1 MSQLTTPKEEIY
13 ANASVKSYRD
23 EKNARSAVERIA
35 AFAAAAQPKHL
46 TADIRQLYKRNI
58 LDSLGCAIAALPGAP
73 FQGLRKQFEEYRAP
87 GRCTLIAGGKTSADQ
102 AALFNSGLT
111 RYVDLLDSYMAD
123 GGLCHPSD
131 NFGAVLAAAEQA
143 GASGEDFMLALAVS
157 YEIQCRFTGAVPV
170 MAKGFNHATQLAMSV
185 AASAGKL
192 FGLSVGEIANA
203 ISIATADSVSL
214 ACIHV
219 EPVSQWKGF
228 SPGWTGMRAVYAASM
243 AKRGFTGPVGL
254 FEGPWGLEFMFGQ
267 SIPVNWEDP
276 SLEIVTQTVLKKYC
290 SLIHGQPVIE
300 ATLDVKRS
308 NGLAATD
315 VEHVRCDTFQAG
327 FDFAGGGTY
336 GSKDHPWMKEQGDY
350 NLKYLISAALL
361 DDQVGPDQLTPDRVQ
376 SLDAQAMVA
385 RIEVRPDP
393 QLTARFPKE
402 LAARITVR
410 TKDNRTFVKEH
421 LGYEGGL
428 DQPMSWDRVVKK
440 FHWLSERFADEALR
454 NRIIEAVQQIDA
466 RPISDL
472 MNLLEQ
478 VHPSAVFPKTRRG
491 I

>member
-1 MSQLTTPKEEIY
+1 MDAEMKNRAEAERSHDDVSPREGAETRVAVQL
-13 ANASVKSYRD
+13 
-23 EKNARSAVERIA
+23 IA
-35 AFAAAAQPKHL
+35 TFAAAARREHL
-46 TADIRQLYKRNI
+46 TPEIRELYKRNI
-58 LDSLGCAIAALPGAP
+58 LDSLGCAIAALPGPP
-73 FQGLRKQFEEYRAP
+73 FKALREQFEEYRAP
-87 GRCTLIAGGKTSADQ
+87 GRCTLIGGGKTSADQ
-102 AALFNSGLT
+102 AALFNSGLV
-111 RYVDLLDSYMAD
+111 RYVDLLDSYMAN

-131 NFGAVLAAAEQA
+131 NFGAVLAAAEHA
-143 GASGEDFMLALAVS
+143 GASGEEFMLALAVS
-157 YEIQCRFTGAVPV
+157 YEIQCRFTGVVPV
-170 MAKGFNHATQLAMSV
+170 MAKGFNHATQLAISA

-192 FGLSVGEIANA
+192 FGLSAKEIANA
-203 ISIATADSVSL
+203 ISIATADNVSL

-254 FEGPWGLEFMFGQ
+254 FEGPWGLEHMFAQ
-267 SIPVNWEDP
+267 SIPVNWQNP
-276 SLEIVTQTVLKKYC
+276 SLEIVKQTVLKKYC

-300 ATLDVKRS
+300 AALDVKRS

-315 VEHVRCDTFQAG
+315 VEHVRCDIFQAG
-327 FDFAGGGTY
+327 FDFAGGGAY

-361 DDQVGPDQLTPDRVQ
+361 DDQVGPDQLQAERIQ
-376 SLDAQAMVA
+376 SPDAQAMVA
-385 RIEVRPDP
+385 RIEVCPDP
-393 QLTARFPKE
+393 QLTARFPQE

-410 TKDNRTFVKEH
+410 TEDGRTLVKEH

-428 DQPMSWDRVVKK
+428 DQPMSWNRVVEK

-454 NRIIEAVQQIDA
+454 NHIIQAVQQIDA
-466 RPISDL
+466 WPISDL
-472 MNLLEQ
+472 MNLLAQ
-478 VHPSAVFPKTRRG
+478 VRPSAVFPKTRRG